1 MAMTTQTIGIR
12 DDRLADVAHGA
23 ARWLGLAAAPT
34 FALLAV
40 VTGISGDG
48 ANEILCAAA
57 QHASPLGGMVSMYL
71 VMAAV
76 HAAPW
81 LKLIA
86 NPRSGVEGC

>member
-1 MAMTTQTIGIR
+1 MTTQTIRIR
-12 DDRLADVAHGA
+12 DDWLADTAHGA

-40 VTGISGDG
+40 FAGISGDRS
-48 ANEILCAAA
+48 NEILCAAA
-57 QHASPLGGMVSMYL
+57 QHASPFGGMVPMYL

-86 NPRSGVEGC
+86 RPRSGVEGC